1 MRGGLQR
8 VFSLFVGLLFV
19 AGAGALGGCSHSS
32 PSAETAENSEINTP
46 PSDYT
51 REILAAMHAY
61 LNDPTGIH
69 DAEIAPPALKTV
81 GGYPHYVVCLRFN
94 ARKRGT
100 DYAGVKE
107 IAAVFL
113 VGRFD
118 RFLDKAQE
126 QCAGASFAPFP
137 FLHPLRVARLRRL
150 NIALLLAWSGLAV
163 AAVIQQMEPGLSVKL
178 ALVVLAAYFVTAGLL
193 PPHKPNAELKP

>member
-1 MRGGLQR
+1 MRTKKWHGGADLGRRMWGVGGGRRLLAGGLT
-8 VFSLFVGLLFV
+8 GLMFLL
-19 AGAGALGGCSHSS
+19 AACAHEH
-32 PSAETAENSEINTP
+32 PNSNEVPAASGQDAEINVMP
-46 PSDYT
+46 VNYRPD
-51 REILAAMHAY
+51 ILGAMHAY
-61 LNDPTGIH
+61 LNDPTGIR

-137 FLHPLRVARLRRL
+137 EL
-150 NIALLLAWSGLAV
+150 
-163 AAVIQQMEPGLSVKL
+163 QKL
-178 ALVVLAAYFVTAGLL
+178 AR
-193 PPHKPNAELKP
+193 

>member
-46 PSDYT
+46 PTDYK

-61 LNDPTGIH
+61 LNDPTSIR
-69 DAEIAPPALKTV
+69 DAEITPPALKTV

-118 RFLDKAQE
+118 HFLDKAQE

-137 FLHPLRVARLRRL
+137 EL
-150 NIALLLAWSGLAV
+150 
-163 AAVIQQMEPGLSVKL
+163 QKL
-178 ALVVLAAYFVTAGLL
+178 AR
-193 PPHKPNAELKP
+193 